1 MQLIQPYVQ
10 KSSSSS
16 LPRKSPSVSRR
27 PAVCSQSSVSGKSG
41 ARTAGVAIPSDMC
54 GVAEVWNAGAL
65 RTGRTTTHREPG
77 LSVELAFG
85 VTAFAPRWGVP
96 ATLNPR
102 YTFPQFVVGRSNE
115 GAYAAASAAAV
126 APGTLYNPIL
136 LLGGTGL
143 GKTHLAHAVTAEAA
157 LRDPLRVAELLTADD
172 FLHRLSTALGRGTPE
187 LMLDELARASL
198 IVVDDVHVLDRHAT
212 AQEALLS
219 LASRAVSAGRQLILT
234 SDDATGTSALAQ
246 RIVRRFR
253 TGHTATLGIPDWAH
267 RVAILHA
274 KAAML
279 GVELPPSVAHH
290 LASQCEGSVRELE
303 GSLTRLLA
311 IAALERSALSLV
323 LARRAVAMR
332 TERSESATHPLRA
345 AQVVQDAVAA
355 EWGVSPDELVGAGR
369 SRRVVEPRRIGMLL
383 CHELLELSLRE
394 IGAAFGDRDSSTVR
408 SALARARADMAES
421 GAVAERVAR
430 LRQMLPATNVAYSA
444 HAR

>member
-1 MQLIQPYVQ
+1 M
-10 KSSSSS
+10 
-16 LPRKSPSVSRR
+16 
-27 PAVCSQSSVSGKSG
+27 
-41 ARTAGVAIPSDMC
+41 AGVA
-54 GVAEVWNAGAL
+54 
-65 RTGRTTTHREPG
+65 
-77 LSVELAFG
+77 
-85 VTAFAPRWGVP
+85 

-102 YTFPQFVVGRSNE
+102 YTFPHFVVGRSNE

-136 LLGGTGL
+136 LVGGTGL

-172 FLHRLSTALGRGTPE
+172 FLRRLSWAVGRGTPK
-187 LMLDELARASL
+187 LMLDQLARAAL

-219 LASRAVSAGRQLILT
+219 LASRAVTGGRQIVLT
-234 SDDATGTSALAQ
+234 SDDAAGASALAQ

-253 TGHTATLGIPDWAH
+253 TGHSATLGMPDWAH

-274 KAAML
+274 KATML

-311 IAALERSALSLV
+311 VAALERAPLSLL

-332 TERSESATHPLRA
+332 AERGEGATHPLRA

-383 CHELLELSLRE
+383 CHEMLELSLRE
-394 IGAAFGDRDSSTVR
+394 IGTAFGDRDSSTVL
-408 SALARARADMAES
+408 SALARAREDLSES
-421 GAVAERVAR
+421 GAVAERVER
-430 LRQMLPATNVAYSA
+430 LRQMLPSA
-444 HAR
+444 NAAPSALAR

>member
-1 MQLIQPYVQ
+1 
-10 KSSSSS
+10 
-16 LPRKSPSVSRR
+16 
-27 PAVCSQSSVSGKSG
+27 
-41 ARTAGVAIPSDMC
+41 
-54 GVAEVWNAGAL
+54 
-65 RTGRTTTHREPG
+65 
-77 LSVELAFG
+77 
-85 VTAFAPRWGVP
+85 VT

-102 YTFPQFVVGRSNE
+102 YTFPHFIVGRSNE

-136 LLGGTGL
+136 LVGGTGL

-219 LASRAVSAGRQLILT
+219 LASRAVSAGRQLMLT
-234 SDDATGTSALAQ
+234 SDDAAGASALAQ

-253 TGHTATLGIPDWAH
+253 TGHSATLDIPDWAH

-332 TERSESATHPLRA
+332 AERSDGAAHPLRA

-383 CHELLELSLRE
+383 CHELLALSLRE
-394 IGAAFGDRDSSTVR
+394 IGAAFGDRDSSTVL

-430 LRQMLPATNVAYSA
+430 LRQMLPATGTAYTA

>member
-1 MQLIQPYVQ
+1 MQ
-10 KSSSSS
+10 S
-16 LPRKSPSVSRR
+16 
-27 PAVCSQSSVSGKSG
+27 
-41 ARTAGVAIPSDMC
+41 
-54 GVAEVWNAGAL
+54 
-65 RTGRTTTHREPG
+65 
-77 LSVELAFG
+77 
-85 VTAFAPRWGVP
+85 VP

-136 LLGGTGL
+136 LVGGTGL

-219 LASRAVSAGRQLILT
+219 LAARAVSAGRQLMLT
-234 SDDATGTSALAQ
+234 SDDAAGASALAQ

-253 TGHTATLGIPDWAH
+253 TGHSATLGTPDWAH

-274 KAAML
+274 KATML
-279 GVELPPSVAHH
+279 GVELPPSAAHH

-311 IAALERSALSLV
+311 IAALERSPLTLG
-323 LARRAVAMR
+323 LARRAIAMR
-332 TERSESATHPLRA
+332 TERSENAPHPLRA
-345 AQVVQDAVAA
+345 AQTVQDAVAA

-383 CHELLELSLRE
+383 CHELLALSLRE
-394 IGAAFGDRDSSTVR
+394 IGAAFGDRDSSTVL

-430 LRQMLPATNVAYSA
+430 LKQMLPATHTAQSA
-444 HAR
+444 SAR